1 LDRKAGASLLFG
13 TFSAVADMP
22 GWVHGSHLPLSCFSV
37 ISKAAQQAHD
47 RAEAAGEDSYIDP
60 DTGYQVLTA
69 QYLKNR
75 NSCCDSGCRHCPY
88 TSKAD

>member
-13 TFSAVADMP
+13 AFSAVADMP
-22 GWVHGSHLPLSCFSV
+22 GWVHGSYLPLGCFSV

-47 RAEAAGEDSYIDP
+47 RAEAAGEESYIDP

-69 QYLKNR
+69 QYLKSR
-75 NSCCDSGCRHCPY
+75 NSCCNSGCRHCPY
-88 TSKAD
+88 TGESD